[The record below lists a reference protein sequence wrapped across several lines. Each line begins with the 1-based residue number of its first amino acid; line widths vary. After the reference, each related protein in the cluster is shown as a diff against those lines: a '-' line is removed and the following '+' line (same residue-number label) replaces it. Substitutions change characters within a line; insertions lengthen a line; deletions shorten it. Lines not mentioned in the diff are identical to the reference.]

1 MNATPRSPRDIP
13 VGEPVKPSEF
23 FEEFVTLYGKGVEC
37 MADLQTRTLDC
48 AVQQNK
54 ETFDAWKRLADK
66 LPWMPRLT
74 LFEGFAGSLDRF
86 ADAQKAAIRLAVDQT
101 RAFVDL
107 VKDRTAAAGKT
118 VDTFSR
124 FAQQSFDRSVAAQK
138 KAAEATVAETRS
150 AFENV
155 REQFPVPGSDV
166 VTDNLRKSVQTV
178 IDAQKDLLDT
188 AVRSRTPA
196 AQTVGAA

>member
-1 MNATPRSPRDIP
+1 MNATPKPPRDSAAEDP
-13 VGEPVKPSEF
+13 TKPAVL
-23 FEEFVTLYGKGVEC
+23 FEDFVSLYVKGVEC
-37 MADLQTRTLDC
+37 LAEAQTRTLEC
-48 AVQQNK
+48 AAQQNK
-54 ETFDAWKRLADK
+54 EAVETWRRLADK
-66 LPWMPRLT
+66 LPWMPRLN
-74 LFEGFAGSLDRF
+74 LFDGFAGSVDRF
-86 ADAQKAAIRLAVDQT
+86 AEAQKAALHLTVDQT

-118 VDTFSR
+118 VDTLSR

-155 REQFPVPGSDV
+155 REHFPVAASEV
-166 VTDNLRKSVQTV
+166 VTETLRKSVQTA

-188 AVRSRTPA
+188 AARGRAPA
-196 AQTVGAA
+196 PQTVGAA